1 MNTFQ
6 EIAQRLSDYLSA
18 VSGQTA
24 RVMNA
29 VPLSGG
35 ASRETWLL
43 DVQLGDRPQKFVL
56 RRDLPSQM
64 WAGALSRDQEFRV
77 MRAAYDSGVTCA
89 RVRWSCADKSVLGS
103 DFFIMDYV
111 PGESIGR
118 RIITSPDL
126 AQARQHL
133 PEQIA
138 QELAKIH
145 AIAIEQHGL
154 DFLPRPPQGLSPAQA
169 VINSTYALLDEM
181 GTHNPAF
188 EVALRWTQA
197 HIPPTHDL
205 TFIHGD
211 CRIGNLLVGPQGLTA
226 VIDWEFAH
234 IGDPLEELGYPC
246 MRDWRF
252 GNGHLH
258 FAGLCDRERFLTAY
272 ERYSGRAVDRSAVTW
287 WEIMGNIRW
296 GVICLSQA
304 QRHLSGAENSVEL
317 ASLGRRSVEMQ
328 LEALRLI
335 EQEGGL

>member
-1 MNTFQ
+1 MSQ
-6 EIAQRLSDYLSA
+6 LEELAQRLSAYLSA

-24 RVMNA
+24 RLTNA
-29 VPLSGG
+29 IPLSGG

-43 DVQLGDRPQKFVL
+43 DVTLDGTPHQFVL
-56 RRDLPSQM
+56 RRDLPTQM
-64 WAGALSRDQEFRV
+64 WEGALTRDQEFRV

-89 RVRWSCADKSVLGS
+89 RVRWSCEDKTVLGS
-103 DFFIMDYV
+103 AFFIMDYV

-118 RIITSPDL
+118 RVITAPDL
-126 AQARQHL
+126 AEARQRL

-138 QELAKIH
+138 HELAKIH
-145 AIAIEQHGL
+145 AIDINAHGL
-154 DFLPRPPQGLSPAQA
+154 DFLPRPPAGQSPAQA
-169 VINSTYALLDEM
+169 VVTSTYALLDEL
-181 GTHNPAF
+181 GVHNAAF
-188 EVALRWTQA
+188 EVALRWAQQ
-197 HIPPTHDL
+197 HLPPTHDI

-252 GNGHLH
+252 GNGRLH
-258 FAGLCDRERFLTAY
+258 FAGLCDRERFLIAY
-272 ERYSGRAVDRSAVTW
+272 ERYSGRTVDRAAVTW

-304 QRHLSGAENSVEL
+304 QRHLSGADPSVEL

-335 EQEGGL
+335 REMVV